1 MKPMRKKMVAR
12 VLMATGGATLLV
24 MGFIACSGSDG
35 QDLVQGFDSG
45 PDTSLPDTSVADTGP
60 KDTGADV
67 AKESGPIYDAGP
79 VVTLDGGD
87 LYEGGVPCVL
97 GGELE
102 EEPNDDTANA
112 NTLNPNPLLP
122 EAGKAQSR
130 STRCGVMFLVGADG
144 GDAGNDSGLVP
155 ELEYLT
161 FQLQSTTKSFFVQ
174 YGGNVVLK
182 VEVEGHPPV
191 TIPSPDAS
199 IPFVKNKPYYIQVKS
214 ADGKSQKWRVTLFED
229 N

>member
-1 MKPMRKKMVAR
+1 MTLMRKKIAAR
-12 VLMATGGATLLV
+12 LLMATGGATLLAC
-24 MGFIACSGSDG
+24 GFVACSGSDS
-35 QDLVQGFDSG
+35 QDVVQGVDSG
-45 PDTSLPDTSVADTGP
+45 PETSFDTSVPDTGP

-67 AKESGPIYDAGP
+67 QKEAGPIYDAGAP
-79 VVTLDGGD
+79 IVLDGGD
-87 LYEGGVPCVL
+87 LYEGGIPCVV

-102 EEPNDDTANA
+102 EEPNDDVASANPLNA
-112 NTLNPNPLLP
+112 NPPLP

-130 STRCGVMFLVGADG
+130 ATRCGAMFLVDADG
-144 GDAGNDSGLVP
+144 GDAGNDSGLVA

-161 FQLQSTTKSFFVQ
+161 FQLQPTTKSFYVQ

-182 VEVEGHPPV
+182 VEVEGHAPV
-191 TIPSPDAS
+191 TIPSADAS
-199 IPFVKNKPYYIQVKS
+199 IPFVKNKPYYVQVKS